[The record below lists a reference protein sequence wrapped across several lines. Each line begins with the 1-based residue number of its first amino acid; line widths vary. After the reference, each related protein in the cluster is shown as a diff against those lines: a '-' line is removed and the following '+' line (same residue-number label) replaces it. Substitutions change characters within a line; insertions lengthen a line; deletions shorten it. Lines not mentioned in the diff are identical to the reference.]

1 MTTLDGVDA
10 LSVKYF
16 LTVRSFGCN
25 WTKKTV
31 SGRSNTT
38 NDEYLWL
45 FAEHTHAHTRTQ
57 TRSEP
62 KGTHLCV
69 YVCEFV
75 DSSAY
80 EGCPSI
86 NGGFYLYEKIQGV

>member
-1 MTTLDGVDA
+1 MTSIFG
-10 LSVKYF
+10 F
-16 LTVRSFGCN
+16 LL
-25 WTKKTV
+25 
-31 SGRSNTT
+31 NT
-38 NDEYLWL
+38 
-45 FAEHTHAHTRTQ
+45 HTHTLA
-57 TRSEP
+57 